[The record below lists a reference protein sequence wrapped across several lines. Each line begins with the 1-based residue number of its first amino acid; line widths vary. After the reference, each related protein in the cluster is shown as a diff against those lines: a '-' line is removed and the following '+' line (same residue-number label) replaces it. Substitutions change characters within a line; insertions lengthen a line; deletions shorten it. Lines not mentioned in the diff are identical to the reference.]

1 MLLRARVSVY
11 FRRQVARKK
20 GTFAAFGS
28 SHPGPPALPVEA
40 QEPHVAGITS
50 VRPNKKDAE
59 KNALDKSS
67 PIKTPYSRAV
77 ALRALIHF
85 LANKSRIGIRL
96 ELFES
101 HTVIR
106 ADSTARDRRVSK

>member
-1 MLLRARVSVY
+1 MRARTPRAQEMLLRARVLVY

-20 GTFAAFGS
+20 GAFAAFGS
-28 SHPGPPALPVEA
+28 SHPGPHALPVEA

-67 PIKTPYSRAV
+67 PIRTPHSRAV
-77 ALRALIHF
+77 ALRALIDF
-85 LANKSRIGIRL
+85 FS
-96 ELFES
+96 EQES
-101 HTVIR
+101 HR
-106 ADSTARDRRVSK
+106 QSP